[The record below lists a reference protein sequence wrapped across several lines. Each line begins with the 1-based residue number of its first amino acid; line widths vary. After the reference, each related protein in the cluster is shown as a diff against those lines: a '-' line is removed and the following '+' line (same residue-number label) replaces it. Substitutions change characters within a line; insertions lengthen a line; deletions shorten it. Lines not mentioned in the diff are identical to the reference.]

1 MGMIV
6 TRELTK
12 IYRSDGLEV
21 HALDGLDLEIEKGE
35 FLSIV
40 GPSGSGKSTLLN
52 MIGCLDKPTG
62 GHVYVDGVDTSKL
75 SEKELTRVRREKIG
89 FVFQEFNLLPVLTA
103 LENVKLPL
111 RYLGLG
117 SSERDRLAH
126 EAIEKVGLGQRWKN
140 RPSQLSGGERQR
152 VAIARAL
159 VTTPVLV
166 LADEPTGELD
176 TLNTCRVIELMR
188 DLNKETRQT
197 FAIVTHDPMVA
208 GYTRRI
214 VSLRD
219 GKVVS
224 DQPKEDADIVC
235 EPDEESI

>member
-1 MGMIV
+1 MIS
-6 TRELTK
+6 TRDLTK
-12 IYRSDGLEV
+12 VYRTDGLEV
-21 HALDGLDLEIEKGE
+21 RALDGLDLEIEKGE

-52 MIGCLDKPTG
+52 MIGCLDRPTD
-62 GHVYVDGVDTSKL
+62 GHVYVDGVDTSAL
-75 SEKELTRVRREKIG
+75 SGKELTRVRREKIG

-111 RYLGLG
+111 RYIGIG
-117 SSERDRLAH
+117 SRERDRLAR
-126 EAIEKVGLGQRWKN
+126 EALEEVGLEQRAKN

-159 VTTPVLV
+159 VTNPVLV

-176 TLNTCRVIELMR
+176 TLNTCRVIEVMR
-188 DLNKETRQT
+188 DLNRETQQT

-219 GKVVS
+219 GKVAS
-224 DQPKEDADIVC
+224 DEPKEDADIVC
-235 EPDEESI
+235 EPEEKPV